1 MFQFDEETRTQSIGA
16 DQFSAHVHPNW
27 SIGANPNGG
36 YLLSLAMSALHQQA
50 PQHPDP
56 LSVTVHYLRP
66 GLPDQPCTIEA
77 KVLRTGRTLSTCRAT
92 LVQDGAARFELMCAL
107 GDLGAGNAT
116 PTLSIPPPAI
126 PAPEDCLPRSA
137 GQQGVALP
145 LLDRLDI
152 RLHPEETQAG
162 AAKRAQVTGWIRFK
176 DGRAADARSLL
187 LFADTFPPSV
197 FGLLGPVGWVPTVE
211 LTVHVRRRPAPGWIL
226 GQFRTEDLA
235 DGRMIE
241 NGLLWDSTGQL
252 VAQARQLAL
261 VRTPG

>member
-1 MFQFDEETRTQSIGA
+1 MFQFDAETRTHA
-16 DQFSAHVHPNW
+16 DGPDRFSGHLNPSW

-36 YLLSLAMSALHQQA
+36 YLLSMAMSALRQLV

-56 LSVTVHYLRP
+56 LTVTVHYLRP

-92 LVQDGAARFELMCAL
+92 LIQDGAARFELMCAL
-107 GDLGAGNAT
+107 GDLGEPKDPARLSPAA
-116 PTLSIPPPAI
+116 PTI
-126 PAPEDCLPRSA
+126 PAPELCSPRSA
-137 GQQGVALP
+137 GEQGVPLP
-145 LLDRLDI
+145 LLERLDI
-152 RLHPEETQAG
+152 RLHPNEAQAG
-162 AAKRAQVTGWIRFK
+162 AAGQAQVTGWIRFR
-176 DGRAADARSLL
+176 DGRPPDAMSLL

-197 FGLLGPVGWVPTVE
+197 FGLLGSVGWVPTVE
-211 LTVHVRRRPAPGWIL
+211 LTIHVRRRPAPGWIL
-226 GQFRTEDLA
+226 GQFRTEDLSE
-235 DGRMIE
+235 GRMIE

>member
-1 MFQFDEETRTQSIGA
+1 
-16 DQFSAHVHPNW
+16 
-27 SIGANPNGG
+27 
-36 YLLSLAMSALHQQA
+36 
-50 PQHPDP
+50 
-56 LSVTVHYLRP
+56 
-66 GLPDQPCTIEA
+66 
-77 KVLRTGRTLSTCRAT
+77 
-92 LVQDGAARFELMCAL
+92 
-107 GDLGAGNAT
+107 
-116 PTLSIPPPAI
+116 
-126 PAPEDCLPRSA
+126 
-137 GQQGVALP
+137 VALP
-145 LLDRLDI
+145 LLERLDI

-162 AAKRAQVTGWIRFK
+162 DAKRAQVTGWIRFK

-211 LTVHVRRRPAPGWIL
+211 LTVHIRRRPAPGWIL